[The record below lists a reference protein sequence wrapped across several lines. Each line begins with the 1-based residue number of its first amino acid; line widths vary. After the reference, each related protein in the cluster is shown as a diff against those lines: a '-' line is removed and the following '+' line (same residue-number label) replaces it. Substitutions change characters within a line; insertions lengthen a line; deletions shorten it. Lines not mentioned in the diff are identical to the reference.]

1 MMGYVSAFTAV
12 FCGAVKGFCGKQIS
26 AYTGRLSSAAY
37 LNYLRMLLCIGIGA
51 VLVFMK
57 DGAAGFR
64 VTPMVFA
71 ISAFSGVVTS
81 VHVISWLFAVRR
93 GAYMLVDVFL
103 ALGVVVPMS
112 LSSIYF
118 EESIFWSDI
127 IGVLFLIIAAG
138 FLCSYNSKMKCRME
152 GRDVMNLMLVGMAN
166 GLVGFSQKLF
176 VYHSDGHSIA
186 VFNFYTYIF
195 SALVLWF
202 FFRLSKK
209 GGGKNTVKLP
219 GNAYGY
225 VVVMAVCLFGYSF
238 FNTMAAEVLSSAQL
252 YPLSQGAGLIASACM
267 ASVFWG
273 EKVKIALVVGICFD
287 FIGLLVINL
296 L

>member
-1 MMGYVSAFTAV
+1 MVGYVSAFTAV

-26 AYTGRLSSAAY
+26 AYTERLSSAAY

-57 DGAAGFR
+57 DG
-64 VTPMVFA
+64 
-71 ISAFSGVVTS
+71 
-81 VHVISWLFAVRR
+81 
-93 GAYMLVDVFL
+93 
-103 ALGVVVPMS
+103 
-112 LSSIYF
+112 
-118 EESIFWSDI
+118 
-127 IGVLFLIIAAG
+127 AAG

-202 FFRLSKK
+202 FFRLSKLW
-209 GGGKNTVKLP
+209 G
-219 GNAYGY
+219 
-225 VVVMAVCLFGYSF
+225 F
-238 FNTMAAEVLSSAQL
+238 VLIL
-252 YPLSQGAGLIASACM
+252 
-267 ASVFWG
+267 
-273 EKVKIALVVGICFD
+273 
-287 FIGLLVINL
+287 
-296 L
+296 